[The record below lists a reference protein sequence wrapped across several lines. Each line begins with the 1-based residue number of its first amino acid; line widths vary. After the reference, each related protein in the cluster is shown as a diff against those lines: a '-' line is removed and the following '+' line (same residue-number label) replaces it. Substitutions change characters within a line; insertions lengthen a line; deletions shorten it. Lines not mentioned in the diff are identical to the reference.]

1 MSPTYNE
8 RDNVEEFIARV
19 FAAVPRA
26 DLYIVDDNSPDGTGQ
41 LVQQLSE
48 SNPQLHLVDRTGER
62 GYAAASR
69 EGLSLLAQQE
79 YDAIITM
86 DCDLS
91 HDPAVIPSMIEQIRR
106 GAEIVVGS
114 RYITGGGI
122 RNWSLS
128 RRLLSRWGNWYTAV
142 MLDTGVRDCTSG
154 FRAYRVD
161 VLRQG
166 TIASTTS
173 SGYAFLTEVLYRL
186 RRAGVKNIV
195 EVPITYVERV
205 AGESKMSKTIIIE
218 SMRQVTMWGF
228 NRVLGYRK
236 YGQ

>member
-26 DLYIVDDNSPDGTGQ
+26 DLYIVDDNSPDGTRL
-41 LVQQLSE
+41 LVQQLCE
-48 SNPQLHLVDRTGER
+48 SNPQLHLVDRTTER

-79 YDAIITM
+79 YDAVITM

-142 MLDTGVRDCTSG
+142 MLGTGVRDCTSG

-161 VLRQG
+161 VLRRG

-186 RRAGVKNIV
+186 RRAGVNNIV

-205 AGESKMSKTIIIE
+205 AGESKMSKTIISE
-218 SMRQVTMWGF
+218 SMRQVTTWGLQ
-228 NRVLGYRK
+228 RLLLRR
-236 YGQ
+236 